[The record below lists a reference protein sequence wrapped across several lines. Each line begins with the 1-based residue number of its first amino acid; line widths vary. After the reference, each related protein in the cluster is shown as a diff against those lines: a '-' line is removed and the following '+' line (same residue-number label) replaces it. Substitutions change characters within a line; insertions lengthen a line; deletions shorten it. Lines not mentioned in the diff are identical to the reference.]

1 MNNNNL
7 PVRELFGFERDPF
20 VPDPLHIWLD
30 EQRQDAIE
38 QLAGLVDRGGFAVL
52 TGPAGCGKTILLGHL
67 CSKLSPTTHRVIYMA
82 CAECEPPDMLRLV
95 CAGLDLEPTIGRSRM
110 TKRITDR
117 VAEMKGIT
125 PVLVVDEA
133 QSLPHATLEALRVIC
148 SHGLDGR
155 HRFAVIMAG
164 TDEFFNRLTLHVSE
178 PLRQR
183 VTVYAEGAPLTRAE
197 TRDYLRHR
205 FETVGVTRD
214 IIAGEA
220 LSMVFDITN
229 GVPRRIDKLVDE
241 ALRRAARE
249 GAAAVALDHVQRA
262 AHTVFGP
269 RQEAQS

>member
-1 MNNNNL
+1 
-7 PVRELFGFERDPF
+7 
-20 VPDPLHIWLD
+20 
-30 EQRQDAIE
+30 
-38 QLAGLVDRGGFAVL
+38 
-52 TGPAGCGKTILLGHL
+52 
-67 CSKLSPTTHRVIYMA
+67 
-82 CAECEPPDMLRLV
+82 
-95 CAGLDLEPTIGRSRM
+95 
-110 TKRITDR
+110 
-117 VAEMKGIT
+117 
-125 PVLVVDEA
+125 
-133 QSLPHATLEALRVIC
+133 
-148 SHGLDGR
+148 
-155 HRFAVIMAG
+155 MAG

-183 VTVYAEGAPLTRAE
+183 VTVYAEVAPLTRAE

>member
-1 MNNNNL
+1 MNTTNL

-20 VPDPLHIWLD
+20 VPDPAHIWLD

-38 QLAGLVDRGGFAVL
+38 QLNALVHRGGFAVL

-67 CSKLSPTTHRVIYMA
+67 CSKLGPTTHRVIYLA
-82 CAECEPPDMLRLV
+82 CAECEPPDMLRFV
-95 CAGLDLEPTIGRSRM
+95 CAGLDLEPTLGRSRM

-133 QSLPHATLEALRVIC
+133 QSLSHATLEALRVIC
-148 SHGLDGR
+148 SNGLDGR

-164 TDEFFNRLTLHVSE
+164 TDEFLGRLALRVSE

-183 VTVYAEGAPLTRAE
+183 VTVYAEVAPLTRPE
-197 TRDYLRHR
+197 TGDYLRHR
-205 FETVGVTRD
+205 FEAAGVARD
-214 IIAGEA
+214 VVAGEA
-220 LSMVFDITN
+220 LNLVFDITN

-249 GAAAVALDHVQRA
+249 GTSGVALDHVQRA
-262 AHTVFGP
+262 ARTVFGT
-269 RQEAQS
+269 RMEAQS

>member
-1 MNNNNL
+1 MTSTSL

-20 VPDPLHIWLD
+20 VPDPSRIWLD
-30 EQRQDAIE
+30 EQRREAAE
-38 QLAGLVDRGGFAVL
+38 QLNALIERGGFAVL

-67 CSKLSPTTHRVIYMA
+67 CAKLSPSTHRVIYLA
-82 CAECEPPDMLRLV
+82 CPECEPPDMLRLV
-95 CAGLDLEPTIGRSRM
+95 CAGLDLEPTLGRSRM

-133 QSLPHATLEALRVIC
+133 QSLPHTTLEALRVIC

-164 TDEFFNRLTLHVSE
+164 TDEFLSRLKLRVSE

-183 VTVYAEGAPLTRAE
+183 VTVYAELAALKRAD
-197 TRDYLRHR
+197 TADYLRHR
-205 FETVGVTRD
+205 FQTAGVARD
-214 IIAGEA
+214 LIAEA
-220 LSMVFDITN
+220 ALNLVFDTTN

-241 ALRRAARE
+241 ALRKAARE
-249 GAAAVALDHVQRA
+249 GAQAVALDHVERA
-262 AHTVFGP
+262 ARVVFG
-269 RQEAQS
+269 RRSEAQS